1 MNSTQYATPERQ
13 LGDVVGVQ
21 SGVEDRSAATKAS
34 GLAQAVGQ
42 VGGASLDIYGAVQ
55 QKQADEATAA
65 ATAQYEELL
74 KQEEAYRERGVSS
87 SKLRAWRI
95 EKEKEIAPYISFED
109 RLSLRSKYDKAFGGV
124 LTEET
129 FEDREE
135 KLIEETALKIN
146 VDPRTEVGREAV
158 AEYRRAEANAGQDA
172 QKLATGLLPVV
183 YAQADAVVNNNSMT
197 YEQKKMQLE
206 ILRNQVAQDTMS
218 LRGDKEYRDSIIRQY
233 DGILNT
239 FLETIDPA
247 KQADKAANL
256 NRLTL
261 ERNKAAA
268 LSVVG
273 PSGKTLVAIDSLF
286 PNGSAALFKQQFV
299 KGAPDFYNN
308 IHSAITEL
316 SKGNFNPTTQTGG
329 DALQVIDIAADEAVK
344 SGSPVEGLDNS
355 LVTIQEETALRLP
368 SASPDS
374 VKSYIESMAGQA
386 GTYYK
391 NNIDRIPPETRQKAE
406 GALVG
411 HFNDKVR
418 PLVAK
423 AFEEKLG
430 SGIGRRAVANRKTAV
445 ERQDSIQITSFGDML
460 VFTTTDPSAREN
472 VKSLNEDISSD
483 LSLYA
488 RALSNVTGA
497 TLEETGAQLRD
508 YLFDQMTPAEAE
520 TEETAEAV
528 APVSQEGVAQG
539 MAVADDEQVMLEK
552 QLDERVLSE
561 AKGTKY
567 EEDYKALN
575 AQLDAV
581 KDPSLRYVLKKRY
594 SDLLLDINPG
604 VSTGGR
610 SRKVGKTSPK
620 AEGTTKFTESQMQL
634 GSQLLGEVPD
644 DVAQETKVPTLGDAM
659 FSEIAEV
666 EGSGSNISG
675 DVPTAHYGVTAA
687 AAKAVGAEFDKDM
700 SREQAK
706 EISIAYINL
715 LDSKFESKIS
725 NWNDLPEGIRKMA
738 VDTAYNVGEKV
749 LSYKGFIGDLKAGK
763 TADQVAINILDTAN
777 AGGKSMRGL
786 AVRRAEAYNKV
797 AANKISAV
805 EQKRSGE
812 IIYYDSEDRII
823 FSYKPSGGKHP
834 DSKAEKE
841 YL

>member
-1 MNSTQYATPERQ
+1 MNSTQYTTPERQ
-13 LGDVVGVQ
+13 FSDVVGVQ
-21 SGVEDRSAATKAS
+21 GGVADRSAATKAS
-34 GLAQAVGQ
+34 GLAQAAGQ
-42 VGGASLDIYGAVQ
+42 VGGQALDIYGAVQ
-55 QKQADEATAA
+55 QKQANEATAA

-124 LTEET
+124 LTDET
-129 FEDREE
+129 FEDKEE

-158 AEYRRAEANAGQDA
+158 AEYRRAEANAGTDA
-172 QKLATGLLPVV
+172 QKLATSLLPVV
-183 YAQADAVVNNNSMT
+183 YAQADAVVNNNSMP
-197 YEQKKMQLE
+197 YEQKIMQLE
-206 ILRNQVAQDTMS
+206 ILRNQVAQESMT

-233 DGILNT
+233 DGIINT
-239 FLETIDPA
+239 FMDTIDPA

-256 NRLTL
+256 NRLTQ
-261 ERNKAAA
+261 ERTKAAVWAALGPTGQA
-268 LSVVG
+268 LS
-273 PSGKTLVAIDSLF
+273 SIDSLL
-286 PNGSAALFKQQFV
+286 PNGSATLFQQ
-299 KGAPDFYNN
+299 GLTNAAPEILMNSIN
-308 IHSAITEL
+308 AVTEL
-316 SKGNFNPTTQTGG
+316 SKGNFNPSTQTGAE
-329 DALQVIDIAADEAVK
+329 ALEVIEIAASEAIK
-344 SGSPVEGLDNS
+344 SGSPVEGLDKN

-391 NNIDRIPPETRQKAE
+391 NNIDRIPAETRQKAQD
-406 GALVG
+406 ALVG

-430 SGIGRRAVANRKTAV
+430 SGIGRRAVGNRKTAI

-497 TLEETGAQLRD
+497 TLEDTGAQLRD

-520 TEETAEAV
+520 TEETAEPV
-528 APVSQEGVAQG
+528 APVSQEGVDQG
-539 MAVADDEQVMLEK
+539 MAVADDEQIILEK
-552 QLDERVLSE
+552 QLDERVLAD

-594 SDLLLDINPG
+594 SDLLLDISGG

-620 AEGTTKFTESQMQL
+620 AEGTAEFTESQMQI
-634 GSQLLGEVPD
+634 GSQLLGEVPEE
-644 DVAQETKVPTLGDAM
+644 VRETAVPTLGDAM
-659 FSEIAEV
+659 FNEIAEV
-666 EGSGSNISG
+666 EGSGSDISG

-725 NWNDLPEGIRKMA
+725 NWKDLPEAIRKMA

-834 DSKAEKE
+834 DSRAEKE